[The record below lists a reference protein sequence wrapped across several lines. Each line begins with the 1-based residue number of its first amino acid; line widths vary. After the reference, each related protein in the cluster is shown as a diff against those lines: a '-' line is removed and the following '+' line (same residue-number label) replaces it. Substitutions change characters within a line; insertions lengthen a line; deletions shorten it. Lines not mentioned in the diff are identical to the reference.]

1 MNDFQIIS
9 KLGEGAYSTVYKVK
23 RLVDDKVYALK
34 KVKLLNLSEKE
45 KLNSLNEVRILAS
58 VKSNFV
64 ISYKEAFFDEKDS
77 TLGIVMEYADKGD
90 LYQEI
95 VKHKKSAAFFEEI
108 EIWRIFIQLVK
119 GLKALHDLKIL
130 HRDLKSANVFL
141 FKDSSAKL
149 GDLNVSK
156 VARRGLGYT
165 QTGTP
170 YYASPEVWRDS
181 PYNNKSDIWS
191 LGCVLYEMITLKPPF
206 RAENMEGLYNKVIKG
221 QFNKIPERFSDD
233 LFSIVKL
240 LLKVN
245 SEQRPNCEQIL
256 KNPIILKRIEYFKS
270 FSKEDNIDEER
281 ALLQTIKIPKNLLS
295 LSDKLPKSN
304 YDNNNDDNNDVNND
318 INGDNHGLKKYN
330 SFHQKKELNHSV
342 STPKIIMN
350 NIIPDDL
357 PKIKYNINNENNN
370 NNYYYYYKINNK
382 NNNLNKIQE
391 EDDFINNNKINN
403 DSNNNSDIKT
413 DRILKKIINKNLKQ
427 NNLAIIHNNKYKFK
441 NNSVD
446 FDDKNFIVNMEK
458 DNINNNMNN
467 KKINLIENYNNKNRV
482 LINKYSKLNL
492 NNNKYRIYKLYA
504 PYLFENN
511 NNQFNNNNKKFKNN
525 ININNNNNI
534 LNKKLLNHYLI
545 NNISN
550 YKSIAYL
557 KNLEKYYENYNKLKK
572 NNNNSFIN
580 NTNNIKININNN
592 NIFNLKGKFINNN
605 INNINK
611 KIYEANRN
619 HSLEQKNTLKLNKR
633 KLSPIRK
640 IIN

>member
-95 VKHKKSAAFFEEI
+95 VKHKKSAAFFEET

-270 FSKEDNIDEER
+270 FSKDDNIDEER

-304 YDNNNDDNNDVNND
+304 YDNNDDNNDINND
-318 INGDNHGLKKYN
+318 INVDNNGLKKYN

-342 STPKIIMN
+342 SIPKIIMN
-350 NIIPDDL
+350 NIINDDL
-357 PKIKYNINNENNN
+357 PKINNN
-370 NNYYYYYKINNK
+370 NNYYYYKINNNK
-382 NNNLNKIQE
+382 NNLNKIQE
-391 EDDFINNNKINN
+391 EDDFINNNKINI
-403 DSNNNSDIKT
+403 DSNNNSDINS
-413 DRILKKIINKNLKQ
+413 DRILKKIYNKNLKQ
-427 NNLAIIHNNKYKFK
+427 NNLSIIHNNKYKFK
-441 NNSVD
+441 NNSMD
-446 FDDKNFIVNMEK
+446 YEDKNFIVNMDK
-458 DNINNNMNN
+458 DNINNMNN

-511 NNQFNNNNKKFKNN
+511 QFNNNKKFKNN
-525 ININNNNNI
+525 NNNNNNI

-572 NNNNSFIN
+572 NSNNNSFIN
-580 NTNNIKININNN
+580 NTNNIKISINNN
-592 NIFNLKGKFINNN
+592 NIFNLKGKYINNN